1 MGACFSLAIPVFFE
15 VTMNKISS
23 VSDHSRANILLQKQL
38 QGFKVRTW
46 IIGGYAIPIALS
58 LMSAIA
64 VFFNVQ
70 MVRVGEQAI
79 SRRVDVAER
88 IGDLAVNVQVMSR
101 TIRGALLDADQESR
115 LAYNQSV
122 QVVDQLLEELD
133 TLLTDPQQRSNLAEL
148 TQQMATYQQ
157 SNDRIWAIIDQNQ
170 PEVALSFWRQN
181 RGREQIT
188 NLTDSLDV
196 FKSRENALVAM
207 TVEQQQE
214 TLNTLVAVV
223 IGSALLSIAI
233 AITASIW
240 IIRNITQR
248 LNETANTLA
257 SSTTEIAATVEQQE
271 RTASQQ
277 AASVSE
283 TTTTMDELG
292 ASSRQSSQQAEAAT
306 SAAQQALSL
315 TDGGTSSVGQTL
327 EGITVLRD
335 KVSAIAEQILHL
347 SEQTGQIGNISQL
360 VSDLANQTNMLA
372 LNAAV
377 EAVRAGEHG
386 KGFSVVASEIR
397 KLADQSKQ
405 SAQKINDLVTDIQHA
420 INSTVMVTDEG
431 TKTVEISVQSTQQTA
446 AAFAGVADAV
456 NNVVINNQQ
465 ISLNIKQQVT
475 AIEQVVQAMNSIN
488 QGAKE
493 TANGI
498 RQTRMGTQQLQQAA
512 AILKDM
518 V

>member
-1 MGACFSLAIPVFFE
+1 MKTPYHAQE
-15 VTMNKISS
+15 TMSTINN
-23 VSDHSRANILLQKQL
+23 ATAFQKQL
-38 QGFKVRTW
+38 SGFKVRTW
-46 IIGGYAIPIALS
+46 IIGGYAIPIGLS
-58 LMSAIA
+58 ILSAIA
-64 VFFNVQ
+64 VFYNVQ
-70 MVRVGEQAI
+70 IVRTKETEVTRSINTSEYI
-79 SRRVDVAER
+79 SL
-88 IGDLAVNVQVMSR
+88 IGFEVQTLSR
-101 TIRGALLDADQESR
+101 TTRGYLLDANSLSKQSYEEASATITETIPKLQDLVLDDQ
-115 LAYNQSV
+115 Q
-122 QVVDQLLEELD
+122 QQTFDQLVKDISALEQINR
-133 TLLTDPQQRSNLAEL
+133 TLFQIVDRGQTDLAIETWK
-148 TQQMATYQQ
+148 TQ
-157 SNDRIWAIIDQNQ
+157 
-170 PEVALSFWRQN
+170 
-181 RGREQIT
+181 RGREQIEAISR
-188 NLTDSLDV
+188 SLED
-196 FKSRENALVAM
+196 FNSREEAIVDANM
-207 TVEQQQE
+207 TQQRE
-214 TLNTLVAVV
+214 TLNFLLWVV
-223 IGSALLSIAI
+223 VLSAIMSILI
-233 AITASIW
+233 ASGAASW
-240 IIRNITQR
+240 IIYNITKR
-248 LNETANTLA
+248 LNDAANSLA
-257 SSTTEIAATVEQQE
+257 SSTTEIASTVEQQE

-306 SAAQQALSL
+306 DAAQRALHLS
-315 TDGGTSSVGQTL
+315 DGGTQAVDQTL
-327 EGITVLRD
+327 AGITVLRD

-431 TKTVEISVQSTQQTA
+431 TKTVEVSVQSTQKTA
-446 AAFAGVADAV
+446 DAFAGVADAV
-456 NNVVINNQQ
+456 NNVVLNNQQ
-465 ISLNIKQQVT
+465 ISLNIKQQST

-498 RQTRMGTQQLQQAA
+498 RQTKTGTEQLKQAA
-512 AILKDM
+512 QLLKEM

>member
-1 MGACFSLAIPVFFE
+1 
-15 VTMNKISS
+15 MNKLSS
-23 VSDHSRANILLQKQL
+23 ISDHPGNNILLEKQL

-46 IIGGYAIPIALS
+46 IIGGYAIPIVLS
-58 LMSAIA
+58 LLSAVA

-70 MVRVGEQAI
+70 MVRSGEQSI
-79 SRRVDVAER
+79 TRRVQVSEQ

-101 TIRGALLDADQESR
+101 TVRGGILDADDESR
-115 LAYNQSV
+115 RAYNEAFQDV
-122 QVVDQLLEELD
+122 GNILDELEILLIDADQRQNFIAL
-133 TLLTDPQQRSNLAEL
+133 R
-148 TQQMATYQQ
+148 QQMDEYKQV
-157 SNDRIWAIIDQNQ
+157 NDRLWAVINQNQ
-170 PEVALSFWRQN
+170 RDASITFWQQN

-188 NLTDSLDV
+188 NLTEV
-196 FKSRENALVAM
+196 IEVIKQREAELVA
-207 TVEQQQE
+207 E
-214 TLNTLVAVV
+214 TLQDQRDTLNVLVTVV
-223 IGSALLSIAI
+223 IGSAALSIAI
-233 AITASIW
+233 AIAASIW

-257 SSTTEIAATVEQQE
+257 ASTTEIAATVEQQE

-306 SAAQQALSL
+306 TAAQQALNL
-315 TDGGTSSVGQTL
+315 TDGGTASVGQTL
-327 EGITVLRD
+327 DGITVLRD

-465 ISLNIKQQVT
+465 ISLNIRQQVT

-512 AILKDM
+512 EILKDM

>member
-1 MGACFSLAIPVFFE
+1 
-15 VTMNKISS
+15 
-23 VSDHSRANILLQKQL
+23 
-38 QGFKVRTW
+38 
-46 IIGGYAIPIALS
+46 
-58 LMSAIA
+58 MSAVA
-64 VFFNVQ
+64 VFLNVQ
-70 MVRVGEQAI
+70 MVRVGEEGI
-79 SRRVDVAER
+79 TRRVEISER
-88 IGDLAVNVQVMSR
+88 IGDLAVNVQIMSR
-101 TIRGALLDADQESR
+101 TIRGALLDADLESR
-115 LAYNQSV
+115 RVYDQAV
-122 QVVDQLLEELD
+122 RDVDGLLNEMNTILVDLEQRNNLVEL
-133 TLLTDPQQRSNLAEL
+133 QQRMDVYK
-148 TQQMATYQQ
+148 QG
-157 SNDRIWAIIDQNQ
+157 NDRLWEVINQN
-170 PEVALSFWRQN
+170 EREASIAFWQQN

-188 NLTDSLDV
+188 DLTEILETI
-196 FKSRENALVAM
+196 KQREAALVNLNLDN
-207 TVEQQQE
+207 QRG
-214 TLNTLVAVV
+214 TLDTLVAVV
-223 IGSALLSIAI
+223 VGSALLSIAI
-233 AITASIW
+233 AIIASIW

-306 SAAQQALSL
+306 IAAQQALNL
-315 TDGGTSSVGQTL
+315 TDGGTAAVGQTL

-446 AAFAGVADAV
+446 SAFAGVADAV

-498 RQTRMGTQQLQQAA
+498 RQTRMGTQQLQQASE
-512 AILKDM
+512 ILKDM

>member
-1 MGACFSLAIPVFFE
+1 MP
-15 VTMNKISS
+15 TMNNALS
-23 VSDHSRANILLQKQL
+23 LQKQL
-38 QGFKVRTW
+38 SGFKVRTW
-46 IIGGYAIPIALS
+46 IVGGYAIPIVLS
-58 LMSAIA
+58 VLSAIA
-64 VFFNVQ
+64 VFYNVQ
-70 MVRVGEQAI
+70 IVRTKEVEVARSIDTSELSSRLGVEVQA
-79 SRRVDVAER
+79 
-88 IGDLAVNVQVMSR
+88 LSR
-101 TIRGALLDADQESR
+101 TARGYLLDANPLSRASYEESSENIAT
-115 LAYNQSV
+115 LIP
-122 QVVDQLLEELD
+122 EL
-133 TLLTDPQQRSNLAEL
+133 QAFV
-148 TQQMATYQQ
+148 
-157 SNDRIWAIIDQNQ
+157 ND
-170 PEVALSFWRQN
+170 
-181 RGREQIT
+181 
-188 NLTDSLDV
+188 
-196 FKSRENALVAM
+196 
-207 TVEQQQE
+207 EQQQE
-214 TLNTLVAVV
+214 TLNQLIQDINALEEVNDAIVQLVGQGQVEAAMNIWSGQNGRAQIEQV
-223 IGSALLSIAI
+223 
-233 AITASIW
+233 TASLDAFNSREEAIVNANMQQQRETLNILLWVVVLSAVASILIASGAASW
-240 IIRNITQR
+240 IIYNITKR
-248 LNETANTLA
+248 LNETANSLA
-257 SSTTEIAATVEQQE
+257 SSTTEIASTVEQQE

-306 SAAQQALSL
+306 DAAQRALTLS
-315 TDGGTSSVGQTL
+315 DGGTQAVDQTL
-327 EGITVLRD
+327 AGITVLRD

-431 TKTVEISVQSTQQTA
+431 TKTVEISVQSTQKTA
-446 AAFAGVADAV
+446 DAFAGVADAV
-456 NNVVINNQQ
+456 NNVVLNNQQ
-465 ISLNIKQQVT
+465 ISLNIKQQST

-498 RQTRMGTQQLQQAA
+498 RQTKTGTEQLKQAA
-512 AILKDM
+512 QLLKEM

>member
-1 MGACFSLAIPVFFE
+1 
-15 VTMNKISS
+15 MNKLSS
-23 VSDHSRANILLQKQL
+23 VSDHPRTNILLEKQL

-46 IIGGYAIPIALS
+46 IIGGYAIPIVLS
-58 LMSAIA
+58 LLSAVA

-70 MVRVGEQAI
+70 MVRSGEQSI
-79 SRRVDVAER
+79 TRRVQVSEQ

-101 TIRGALLDADQESR
+101 TVRGGILDADDESR
-115 LAYNQSV
+115 RAYEEAFQH
-122 QVVDQLLEELD
+122 VDNILDELEILLIDAE
-133 TLLTDPQQRSNLAEL
+133 QQDNLVRL
-148 TQQMATYQQ
+148 RQQMDEYKQVNA
-157 SNDRIWAIIDQNQ
+157 RLWAVINQNQ
-170 PEVALSFWRQN
+170 QDASITFWQQN

-188 NLTDSLDV
+188 NLTEAIEIVQD
-196 FKSRENALVAM
+196 RETELVEE
-207 TVEQQQE
+207 TLQDQRD
-214 TLNTLVAVV
+214 TLNTLVTVV
-223 IGSALLSIAI
+223 IGSAALSIAI
-233 AITASIW
+233 AIAASIW

-257 SSTTEIAATVEQQE
+257 ASTTEIAATVEQQE

-306 SAAQQALSL
+306 SAAQQALNL
-315 TDGGTSSVGQTL
+315 TDGGTAAVGKTL

-386 KGFSVVASEIR
+386 KGFSVVATEIR

-446 AAFAGVADAV
+446 SAFAGVADAV

-498 RQTRMGTQQLQQAA
+498 RQTRMGTQQLQQASE
-512 AILKDM
+512 ILKDM

>member
-1 MGACFSLAIPVFFE
+1 
-15 VTMNKISS
+15 MNKLSS
-23 VSDHSRANILLQKQL
+23 VSDHSRTNLLLEKQL

-46 IIGGYAIPIALS
+46 IIGGYTIPIVLS
-58 LMSAIA
+58 LLSAVA

-70 MVRVGEQAI
+70 MVRSGEQYI
-79 SRRVDVAER
+79 TRRVQVSEQ
-88 IGDLAVNVQVMSR
+88 IGDLAVNVQIMSR
-101 TIRGALLDADQESR
+101 TVRGAILDADQESR
-115 LAYNQSV
+115 RAYEEAV
-122 QVVDQLLEELD
+122 READVLLNEIDMLLID
-133 TLLTDPQQRSNLAEL
+133 TQQRQNFMEL
-148 TQQMATYQQ
+148 QQQMDNYKQVNERLWTV
-157 SNDRIWAIIDQNQ
+157 IDQNQ
-170 PEVALSFWRQN
+170 RDASITFWQQN

-188 NLTDSLDV
+188 NLTEAIETI
-196 FKSRENALVAM
+196 KRREAELV
-207 TVEQQQE
+207 TETLQDQRD
-214 TLNTLVAVV
+214 TLNTLITVV
-223 IGSALLSIAI
+223 IGSAALSIAI
-233 AITASIW
+233 AIAASIW

-257 SSTTEIAATVEQQE
+257 ASTTEIAATVEQQE

-306 SAAQQALSL
+306 TAAQQALNL
-315 TDGGTSSVGQTL
+315 TNGGTAAVGKTL

-446 AAFAGVADAV
+446 SAFAGVADAV

-498 RQTRMGTQQLQQAA
+498 CQTRMGTQQLQQAA
-512 AILKDM
+512 EILKDM